1 MKNRI
6 LSMDI
11 GTIGLAEIEI
21 MTDCIELFIPITSV
35 SENLKVTIEE
45 NIQKAKEK
53 HQKEYLDYNGLKWSD
68 NRICIENKSLYIAS
82 DGNEFTYKLCFDF
95 NDMENDLIET
105 GFEIK
110 VDLSEHEEELK
121 KLIISALIDKFF

>member
-53 HQKEYLDYNGLKWSD
+53 HQKRIPGL
-68 NRICIENKSLYIAS
+68 
-82 DGNEFTYKLCFDF
+82 
-95 NDMENDLIET
+95 
-105 GFEIK
+105 
-110 VDLSEHEEELK
+110 
-121 KLIISALIDKFF
+121 

>member
-35 SENLKVTIEE
+35 S
-45 NIQKAKEK
+45 
-53 HQKEYLDYNGLKWSD
+53 
-68 NRICIENKSLYIAS
+68 
-82 DGNEFTYKLCFDF
+82 
-95 NDMENDLIET
+95 
-105 GFEIK
+105 
-110 VDLSEHEEELK
+110 
-121 KLIISALIDKFF
+121 